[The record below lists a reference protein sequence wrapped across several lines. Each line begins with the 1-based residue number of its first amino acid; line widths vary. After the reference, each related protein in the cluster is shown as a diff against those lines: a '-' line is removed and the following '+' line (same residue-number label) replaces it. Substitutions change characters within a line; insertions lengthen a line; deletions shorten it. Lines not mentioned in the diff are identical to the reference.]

1 MSFTVEKLEGSMAE
15 LTITVPAADFE
26 SAIKDAYQKN
36 KNRFQLNGFRKGKV
50 PMAVVEKVYGT
61 EVFFEDAAN
70 DLINKTYPEESEA
83 CELDITSR
91 PEISVEQ
98 IEKGKDFIYKAKVAI
113 KPEFTLG
120 EYKGIEVEKQDVT
133 VTDEEVDAEIKKA
146 QKENG
151 RKVDV
156 TDRAAQLEDEVK
168 IDFEGFVDAEA
179 FEGGKGK
186 DYSLKL
192 GSHSFIDTFEDQIVG
207 KNIGDEFDV
216 NVTFP
221 EDYQAENL
229 KGKPAVFKVKL
240 NKITETVLPELNDEF
255 ASDVSAFDTFEEY
268 KLDTRKTL
276 ELRKKDA
283 AERAKE
289 AAVINKLVE
298 VTEIDIPEP
307 MIELQQ
313 ERILDDFD
321 QRLRYQ
327 GVTLEQYLKMAKIE
341 KSAMME
347 QVKPEAIQRI
357 KSALIIEAVAKAEGV
372 DATDEEVD
380 AEVKKVADQY
390 QLEIDKFKELAG
402 EKEVEAIK
410 EQVKNQK
417 AVKILAENAKEVEA
431 VKKEEAD
438 K

>member
-347 QVKPEAIQRI
+347 QVKPEAVQRI

-372 DATDEEVD
+372 DATDEEVE